1 MNNLISLSKL
11 FDKRIF
17 RIPDYQRGYAWQIPQ
32 LSDFWED
39 LKNLAEDRYHYTGML
54 SLKKLKNS
62 ECKNW
67 EEERWLIEQDDYEAY
82 HIVDGQ
88 QRLTT
93 FIILV
98 NAIIC
103 KAAKE
108 GIEYLNNS
116 SLEDIKTRYIVEYQ
130 KPLKVLK
137 AYKFGYEKDN
147 PSFMFLRYAILGEEA
162 ASTLQETFYTLNLE
176 QAKQFFTEKIDALY
190 ASGGARALEVLYG
203 KLVNK
208 LQFNIHDI
216 DDDFDV
222 FIAFETMNNRGKS
235 LSNLEILKNRLIYL
249 TTIFPEDALNI
260 HAKNQMRQDINDAW
274 REIYYQLG
282 RNKKRPLNDDEYLK
296 NHWILYFTYSR
307 NKGDDYIK
315 FLLNKMFT
323 ANAVYGVKNGFEE
336 IDDTDGVEAAEDF
349 ETTDSVTDEAFD
361 GVLYPA
367 EVINYIKSIKD
378 VAKYWYDTYF
388 PYESSTLSECEKIWI
403 DRLNRIGMGY
413 FRPLVAVVLCKSN
426 DSTLDERVTFFKAIE
441 RFSFICFKLGSFNT
455 AYKNS
460 EYYRY
465 ARSVYFGE
473 LKLHEITNAL
483 NVRADEDTEFAL
495 QNFVSRT
502 KKRFDNGDGYYT
514 WNALKYFLYE
524 YEYTLAEKY
533 GITKITWELF
543 AKTEKDKVS
552 VEHILPQTPSKF
564 YWRNTFRQFS
574 NDEIKCLSGAL
585 GNLLPLRQS
594 INSSLQNNGF
604 DEKKHPENS
613 ERCGYENGSHSEIEV
628 SQIDKWDANEIY
640 ARTIKLLDF
649 MKSRWNV
656 EISDEIKEQLTFISF
671 VNDSRVIPAEL
682 NQATFTQDN
691 VPESIPLEEMQRE
704 FWTKFTDYCDAH
716 GRHEDISSRKGLAQ
730 NWYDIPVGAKDYLLQ
745 FTITYNKYVTLLIY
759 TYSIEAFDRLLSK
772 KDSLEQEFGE
782 SLEWHTSRENSVA
795 KRILYKME
803 ADYYDESEQTNI
815 FEKMIEAFD
824 RLKTALDNIGE

>member
-17 RIPDYQRGYAWQIPQ
+17 RIPDYQRGYAWQLPQ
-32 LSDFWED
+32 LIDFWED
-39 LKNLAEDRYHYTGML
+39 LKNLSEDRYHYTGML

-62 ECKNW
+62 ECQSW
-67 EEERWLIEQDDYEAY
+67 EEEKWLIEQDDYEAY

-93 FIILV
+93 FIILL
-98 NAIIC
+98 NTIIS
-103 KAAKE
+103 KAAVE

-116 SLEDIKTRYIVEYQ
+116 SLEEIKTRYIVEYQ

-147 PSFMFLRYAILGEEA
+147 PSFMFLRYAILGEDA

-176 QAKQFFTEKIDALY
+176 QAKDFFTEKVNELY
-190 ASGGARALEVLYG
+190 ESGGTRALEILYG

-249 TTIFPEDALNI
+249 TTIFSEDVLNK

-296 NHWILYFTYSR
+296 NHWIIYFTYSR

-323 ANAVYGVKNGFEE
+323 ANAVYGLKNGFEE
-336 IDDTDGVEAAEDF
+336 IDDGIVDEAAEEF
-349 ETTDSVTDEAFD
+349 EFAEILADDAFD
-361 GVLYPA
+361 GVLHPV
-367 EVINYIKSIKD
+367 EISNYIKSIKD
-378 VAKYWYDTYF
+378 LAKYWYDTYF
-388 PYESSTLSECEKIWI
+388 PYESANLSEEEKLWI

-413 FRPLVAVVLCKSN
+413 FRPLVAVVISKAAKIS
-426 DSTLDERVTFFKAIE
+426 LDNRIAFFRAVE
-441 RFSFICFKLGSFNT
+441 RFSFISFKLGSFNT
-455 AYKNS
+455 SYKSS
-460 EYYRY
+460 EHYRY
-465 ARSVYFGE
+465 ARSVYFE
-473 LKLHEITNAL
+473 DISLSAITSAL
-483 NVRADEDTEFAL
+483 NDYANSDTDFAL
-495 QNFVSRT
+495 QSFTSRI
-502 KKRFDNGDGYYT
+502 KKRFDSGNGYYDWT
-514 WNALKYFLYE
+514 ALKYFLYE
-524 YEYTLAEKY
+524 YEYSLAEKY

-552 VEHILPQTPSKF
+552 VEHILPQTPTRF
-564 YWRNTFRQFS
+564 YWKNQFRQF
-574 NDEIKCLSGAL
+574 NETEIKCLSGTL

-594 INSSLQNNGF
+594 INSSLQNYGF
-604 DEKKHPENS
+604 DEKKHPQNS

-628 SQIDKWDANEIY
+628 AQKIKWDATEIY
-640 ARTIKLLDF
+640 ERTIKLLDF
-649 MKSRWNV
+649 MQVRWNV
-656 EISDEIKEQLTFISF
+656 NISAETKEILTFISF
-671 VNDSRVIPAEL
+671 VNDGREIPAEL
-682 NQATFTQDN
+682 NPDDFVSETNSENQTLETMQQD
-691 VPESIPLEEMQRE
+691 
-704 FWTKFTDYCDAH
+704 FWAKFTSYCDSK
-716 GRHEDISSRKGLAQ
+716 GRHEDISARKGLAQ
-730 NWYDIPVGAKDYLLQ
+730 NWYDVPVGATDFIIQ
-745 FTITYNKYVTLLIY
+745 FTITYSKYVTLLIY
-759 TYSIEAFDRLLSK
+759 TYSGEAFERLLGK
-772 KDSLEQEFGE
+772 KEALELAFGDK
-782 SLEWHTSRENSVA
+782 LEWHTSRENSVA
-795 KRILYKME
+795 KRILYKTE
-803 ADYYDESEQTNI
+803 ADYFDTSEHSRI
-815 FEKMIEAFD
+815 FSWMIEKFD
-824 RLKTALDNIGE
+824 LLKNALNHIGE